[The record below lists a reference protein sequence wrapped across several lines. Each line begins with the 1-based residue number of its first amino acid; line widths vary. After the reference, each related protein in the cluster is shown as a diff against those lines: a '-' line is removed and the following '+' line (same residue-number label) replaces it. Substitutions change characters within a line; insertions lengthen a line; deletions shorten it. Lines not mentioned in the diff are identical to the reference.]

1 MNKIKIIPKKKNDLN
16 LLDLTGEFIHKEDE
30 KENKIIYE
38 FGTYKKGTIVTSDI
52 YKVYDPSYDQV
63 FKLLFNGQY
72 TINKCNGFQRA
83 KSLIE
88 SLLYIFPNKN
98 SVKTIEYWPNEI
110 PNLEGKNRK
119 GLKVLDYPLI
129 CEMIDGKKYLVDLE
143 MQNYFYDGIDLN
155 ALTYGTA
162 LRNASNTPV
171 IIILLLYKES
181 EINNS
186 FIISPFKK
194 YFNESKYKKIDDY
207 VEVICFD
214 LYYIVECIRKNMEPD
229 LNGFEISE
237 NGKKWI
243 KLLAIKDWMNKCYD
257 DKKKYPIPKE
267 LGESKEIINA
277 LKILGSE
284 NNAQLIKTILKEKEI
299 EKASENIEKR
309 TLIQVWIDGYL
320 KNIDVTK
327 LISFPEVAPEF
338 LINICKKKLNKQ
350 DCIYFLQSLIEKKI
364 IISKNIY
371 EELIN
376 LYYK

>member
-1 MNKIKIIPKKKNDLN
+1 
-16 LLDLTGEFIHKEDE
+16 
-30 KENKIIYE
+30 
-38 FGTYKKGTIVTSDI
+38 
-52 YKVYDPSYDQV
+52 
-63 FKLLFNGQY
+63 
-72 TINKCNGFQRA
+72 
-83 KSLIE
+83 
-88 SLLYIFPNKN
+88 
-98 SVKTIEYWPNEI
+98 
-110 PNLEGKNRK
+110 
-119 GLKVLDYPLI
+119 
-129 CEMIDGKKYLVDLE
+129 MIDGKKYLVDLE

-155 ALTYGTA
+155 ALTYGTS
-162 LRNASNTPV
+162 LRNASNNPA

-214 LYYIVECIRKNMEPD
+214 LYYIVECIRKNVEPD

-237 NGKKWI
+237 NGQKWV
-243 KLLAIKDWMNKCYD
+243 KFLAIKDWMNKCYD

-267 LGESKEIINA
+267 LRESKEIISA

-327 LISFPEVAPEF
+327 LI
-338 LINICKKKLNKQ
+338 
-350 DCIYFLQSLIEKKI
+350 
-364 IISKNIY
+364 
-371 EELIN
+371 
-376 LYYK
+376 

>member
-1 MNKIKIIPKKKNDLN
+1 MNKIKIIPKKKNNLN

-30 KENKIIYE
+30 KENKVIYE
-38 FGTYKKGTIVTSDI
+38 FGTYKKGIIVTSDI
-52 YKVYDPSYDQV
+52 YKVYDPSNDQV
-63 FKLLFNGQY
+63 FKMLFNGQY
-72 TINKCNGFQRA
+72 TVNKCNGFQRA

-98 SVKTIEYWPNEI
+98 AVKTIEYWPNEI
-110 PNLEGKNRK
+110 PSLEGKNRK
-119 GLKVLDYPLI
+119 RLKVLDCPLI

-162 LRNASNTPV
+162 LRNASDTPV

-214 LYYIVECIRKNMEPD
+214 LYYIVECIRNNIEPD
-229 LNGFEISE
+229 LNGFKISE
-237 NGKKWI
+237 NGKKWV
-243 KLLAIKDWMNKCYD
+243 KLLAIKDWMYKCYD

-267 LGESKEIINA
+267 LEESKEIISA
-277 LKILGSE
+277 LKILSSE
-284 NNAQLIKTILKEKEI
+284 NNVQLIKTILKEKEI
-299 EKASENIEKR
+299 EKESENVKKT
-309 TLIQVWIDGYL
+309 TLIQFLIDGYL
-320 KNIDVTK
+320 NNIDVTK
-327 LISFPEVAPEF
+327 IISFPKVAPEF
-338 LINICKKKLNKQ
+338 LISICKKKLNKQ

-376 LYYK
+376 SYYK